1 MARTSNKQ
9 DQYHIGGGQHLIV
22 KLSHTI
28 QMKDNLV
35 LFTGD
40 TTNPVIEL
48 PIEIKAD
55 FEKIPTE
62 WHQTLTQMMMVR
74 YGGVIRLNNN
84 IKPFTVPFKTKRRW
98 YNFLRIFK

>member
-1 MARTSNKQ
+1 MARVNNKQ
-9 DQYHIGGGQHLIV
+9 DQYHIGGGQHLTV

-48 PIEIKAD
+48 HIDIKAD

-74 YGGVIRLNNN
+74 YGGVIKLDSNT
-84 IKPFTVPFKTKRRW
+84 KPFTVPFKTKRRW